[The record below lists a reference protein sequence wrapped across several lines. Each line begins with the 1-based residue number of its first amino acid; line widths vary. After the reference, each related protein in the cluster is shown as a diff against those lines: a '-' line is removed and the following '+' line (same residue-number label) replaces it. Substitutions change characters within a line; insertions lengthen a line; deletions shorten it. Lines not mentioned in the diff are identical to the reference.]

1 MLKLLRNKNLFLDW
15 KAKINKTN
23 KIQAAQIESFYLI
36 PETVLSINDYPKHI
50 HVFKSEQLPHWERGK
65 HSSNIFLS
73 SFSVK
78 IKELK

>member
-15 KAKINKTN
+15 KAKINKIN

-50 HVFKSEQLPHWERGK
+50 YDFKSEQLPHWERGK
-65 HSSNIFLS
+65 HSSNIFYLV
-73 SFSVK
+73 FQ
-78 IKELK
+78 LRLRN